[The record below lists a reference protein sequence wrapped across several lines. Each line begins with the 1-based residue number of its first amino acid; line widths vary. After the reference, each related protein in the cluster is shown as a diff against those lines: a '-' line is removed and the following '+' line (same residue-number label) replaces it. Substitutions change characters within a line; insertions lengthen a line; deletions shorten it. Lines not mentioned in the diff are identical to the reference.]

1 MGKVRPRQENVRFA
15 CDGCGHVF
23 ECAPDRVI
31 DCEDDFHPWRYESEC
46 PVCGSVAE
54 QCRRQ
59 RHMFKMWARA
69 TGPKT
74 PAGKAASAANL
85 DGHPTPEEAKRTR
98 FNALKHGM
106 NAEVATYFPARPG
119 SYDAC
124 HGCPYRD
131 NLCLEQVAKS
141 GPCLQ
146 RTELF
151 FQTHLAYE
159 TGDPKMLTGLMSRL
173 QANAIALVDSMFLA
187 VSRRGVELESPE
199 WYFDKDGCFHLAS
212 FTDDDGRERLIKK
225 IEANPLI
232 KHLIDA
238 MKHLNLTLA
247 DAGLTLRQQD
257 DEALLRGYI
266 DTKKAEA
273 EDEHGAR
280 ERGVRALEALEKRL
294 ALADDRREKD
304 PVLAEYKEME
314 GGRG

>member
-1 MGKVRPRQENVRFA
+1 MGKLRPQQETVRFECGA
-15 CDGCGHVF
+15 CRHVF
-23 ECAPDRVI
+23 ERAPDRVI
-31 DCEDDFHPWRYESEC
+31 DCEDEFHPWQYEADC
-46 PVCGSVAE
+46 PACGSVAE

-74 PAGKAASAANL
+74 EAGKARSAANL
-85 DGHPTPEEAKRTR
+85 EGHPTPEETRRTR

-124 HGCPYRD
+124 QGCPYRD
-131 NLCLEQVAKS
+131 NVCLEQMAKS

-173 QANAIALVDSMFLA
+173 QANALALVDSMFLA
-187 VSRRGVELESPE
+187 VSRRGVEIESPE
-199 WYFDKDGCFHLAS
+199 WYFDKDGNFHVAGWR
-212 FTDDDGRERLIKK
+212 DDDGRQHVIKK

-257 DEALLRGYI
+257 DEALLRGYV
-266 DTKKAEA
+266 DARKAEA
-273 EDEHGAR
+273 EDESNAR
-280 ERGVRALEALEKRL
+280 ERGVQALEALEKRL
-294 ALADDRREKD
+294 ALADQRREKD
-304 PVLAEYKEME
+304 PILAEYRDME
-314 GGRG
+314 QSGG